1 MKIGADDRKK
11 VGFLVVLGLV
21 AAYMVYSNL
30 LSGTSSTPAVRT
42 SRRVSA
48 LTETPDAGPVA
59 DAATSGQR
67 ALPRPGIRNKTQEFR
82 PVLHPKRKEDQIDTS
97 KVDPT
102 LRLDLLA
109 KVQAVPPAGGE
120 RDLFQ
125 ILRTPP
131 VKQLAKGEEPKVFP
145 FVGPR
150 QPPPPPPPPGPQVE
164 PPPPPIPLKYYGSCT
179 EIQNGRRTAY
189 FLDGDD
195 ILQAPEGATL
205 KGRYRVV
212 RIGLSSVTMEDV
224 QVKRQQN
231 LPLDP
236 EAAG

>member
-1 MKIGADDRKK
+1 MKIGADDKKK
-11 VGFLVVLGLV
+11 VAWLIVLGLG
-21 AAYMVYSNL
+21 AAYAVYSNL
-30 LSGTSSTPAVRT
+30 SSGTPSGPAVRT
-42 SRRVSA
+42 SSRVA
-48 LTETPDAGPVA
+48 APPETADTGAAA
-59 DAATSGQR
+59 DAASGGQR
-67 ALPRPGIRNKTQEFR
+67 VPRPGIRDKNQEFR

-131 VKQLAKGEEPKVFP
+131 VKQLAQAAEPKVIP

-150 QPPPPPPPPGPQVE
+150 QPPPPPGPPGPQPE
-164 PPPPPIPLKYYGSCT
+164 PPPPPIPLKYYGFCT
-179 EIQNGRRTAY
+179 EINNGRRTAY

-195 ILQAPEGATL
+195 ILQAGEGSTL

-231 LPLDP
+231 LSLEP